1 MSVQQS
7 AAPEM
12 LAGRYVLSDLIR
24 KGAQATVTKAFDR
37 KTSNV
42 VAVKRV
48 KFGPDDKRARE
59 GFQRET
65 TMLQSLTHENILTL
79 IDVDRDGDGN
89 WFLV

>member
-59 GFQRET
+59 GFRREP
-65 TMLQSLTHENILTL
+65 QCFSLSRTRYPDT
-79 IDVDRDGDGN
+79 DRC
-89 WFLV
+89 